1 MQAILLHFN
10 LTRYP
15 TVMRYLLLLSFL
27 VLGHLPASAQTA
39 PVKRKPTPKQQAPVK
54 QQSPKVY
61 TYVEQPASFLTEGGV
76 PALEAKAREALYAY
90 LADNFKDKE
99 ALAAIP
105 EYTTALFTLTINPAG
120 ELVEVKTL
128 KSISPAI
135 DQEFIRVFKSVP
147 AWVPA
152 EHNGVKVHSI
162 LNVPVKVYPS
172 SYDKNFKQIQEY
184 QYYVAVEHMPSYKGG
199 AEELLKALQLRFKNI
214 PRPLVKD
221 PAKPLILA
229 FNLNTDGT
237 VLKGNTKIFNG
248 HSRKTNELL
257 ASLVEKLPAFHPGI
271 QGEREVIMH
280 VAIPVGVD
288 DKGNIAWVY
297 SPPKN

>member
-1 MQAILLHFN
+1 M
-10 LTRYP
+10 
-15 TVMRYLLLLSFL
+15 
-27 VLGHLPASAQTA
+27 
-39 PVKRKPTPKQQAPVK
+39 
-54 QQSPKVY
+54 
-61 TYVEQPASFLTEGGV
+61 EQPASFLTEGGV